1 MKMRLP
7 GRFELKILGA
17 MLLVGVLSAGAGTY
31 ALQFYLKN
39 FSTVLLEQQREA
51 GDAMGQAADVFRAY
65 FDDRKEIFRSRTE
78 EIARRRPASMAELEG
93 VEGLLSARLLE
104 GGATVDEWNASATV
118 LERSQKSPP
127 FLAEMPVQEGVSR
140 PGQILELTFGIPR
153 EMYDKF
159 LRLRES
165 MDRDRELDRVLAAV
179 VPRVL
184 REYISVIV
192 IILVIPPLVGF
203 YVARRVTK
211 RVARLRDATT
221 RVAAGDLTVR
231 VRPDGKDELDEL
243 GRTFDAMVSEIAD
256 ARSRLEYV
264 QKVSAWQEVA
274 RRLAHE
280 IKNPLTP
287 IQLAVQELVSKY
299 AGDDE
304 RYRRLLTTANEILYE
319 EITGLRRLV
328 DDFSAFAKLSRAEPV
343 MMDLSAL
350 VAEFVRQNPQFEKVT
365 RVVVPETAVHA
376 KCDKVLFRR
385 VLANL
390 VENAV
395 QAAEAEGRAPQIVI
409 NVGPSEQADKVLVS
423 VEDNGPGVPEKDR
436 QRIFDPY
443 VTHKEGGTGL
453 GLAIVRKIL
462 IDHGGDIRVAD
473 VPSALGGARF
483 EVRVLSA

>member
-1 MKMRLP
+1 MKLRLP

-51 GDAMGQAADVFRAY
+51 GDAMGQAVDVFRAY
-65 FDDRKEIFRSRTE
+65 FDDRKDIFRARTE
-78 EIARRRPASMAELEG
+78 EIAERRPASLAELER
-93 VEGLLSARLLE
+93 VEGLLTARLLE
-104 GGATVDEWNASATV
+104 GGVIVDAWEADPAV
-118 LERSQKSPP
+118 MERSQKSPP
-127 FLAEMPVQEGVSR
+127 FLAEISPLEGESR
-140 PGQILELTFGIPR
+140 SGRILELTFGIPR
-153 EMYDKF
+153 EMYDRF

-165 MDRDRELDRVLAAV
+165 MDRERELDRVLAAV

-184 REYISVIV
+184 REYLSVIV
-192 IILVIPPLVGF
+192 IVLVIPPLVGF
-203 YVARRVTK
+203 YVARKATK
-211 RVARLRDATT
+211 RVAKLRDATT
-221 RVAAGDLTVR
+221 LVAAGDLTVR
-231 VRPDGKDELDEL
+231 IRPEGKDELDEL
-243 GRTFDAMVSEIAD
+243 GRTFDAMVSEIAE

-287 IQLAVQELVSKY
+287 VQLAVQELVSKY
-299 AGDDE
+299 SGDDD
-304 RYRRLLTTANEILYE
+304 RYRRLLNTANEILYE

-343 MMDLSAL
+343 VMDLGVL
-350 VAEFVRQNPQFEKVT
+350 VEEFVRQHPQFEKVT
-365 RVVVPETAVHA
+365 RVSVSAAVIYA

-395 QAAEAEGRAPQIVI
+395 QAAEAEGRTPQILLT
-409 NVGPSEQADKVLVS
+409 VGASDQIEQVLVS
-423 VEDNGPGVPEKDR
+423 VEDNGPGVPPHER

-473 VPSALGGARF
+473 TPSTLGGARF
-483 EVRVLSA
+483 EVRIPAA